1 VVEICGGFQN
11 ISWFNPVNPV
21 EKNLYKLMAIKN
33 FAEIIFRGISQIFL
47 LNNVITGI
55 MFLAGAFYNSWSIGT
70 GGIIGVL
77 TGTFTALILKYNR
90 SDINNGLYGY
100 NGALVGLAT
109 VYFFEL
115 HIPSV
120 IALFFGAILSSIIMH
135 CMTRRKLPP
144 FTAPFIISTWIVM
157 AIILTLHIIPLQSA
171 QLPNASN
178 LEIIPALS
186 RGIGQVMF
194 QENIITS
201 IILFIGILVSSR
213 ISALYALLGTGIG
226 VVVAFMCSFPL
237 SMITAGLFSF
247 NGVLCGIAL
256 SGKKWHHVILAIA
269 SIVVSVFIMFG
280 MSRLGIIT
288 LTAPFVISTWLILLL
303 SNALRSRLRSAT

>member
-1 VVEICGGFQN
+1 
-11 ISWFNPVNPV
+11 
-21 EKNLYKLMAIKN
+21 MAIRN

-55 MFLAGAFYNSWSIGT
+55 LFLAGAFYNSLLIGI
-70 GGIIGVL
+70 GAVIGVVA
-77 TGTFTALILKYNR
+77 GTFTALLLKYKR
-90 SDINNGLYGY
+90 DDINQGLYGY

-109 VYFFEL
+109 VYFFGFNVPA
-115 HIPSV
+115 I
-120 IALFFGAILSSIIMH
+120 IALFFGAVLSSIIMH
-135 CMTRRKLPP
+135 FMIKWKLPP

-157 AIILTLHIIPLQSA
+157 AIILTLHIMPLQSA

-194 QENIITS
+194 QENIFTG
-201 IILFIGILVSSR
+201 IILFIGILVCSR

-237 SMITAGLFSF
+237 SMITAGLFGF

-256 SGKKWHHVILAIA
+256 SGKKWHHVVLAIA

-288 LTAPFVISTWLILLL
+288 LTAPFVISTWLVLLL
-303 SNALRSRLRSAT
+303 NNALRYRLHSA

>member
-1 VVEICGGFQN
+1 MSIR
-11 ISWFNPVNPV
+11 
-21 EKNLYKLMAIKN
+21 N
-33 FAEIIFRGISQIFL
+33 FAEILLRGISQIFL

-55 MFLAGAFYNSWSIGT
+55 LFLTGAFYNSWPIGT
-70 GGIIGVL
+70 GGVIGVL
-77 TGTFTALILKYNR
+77 TGTVTALILKYKR
-90 SDINNGLYGY
+90 GDINHGLYGY

-109 VYFFEL
+109 VYFFGFSM
-115 HIPSV
+115 PSV
-120 IALFFGAILSSIIMH
+120 IALFFGAILSSIIMNF
-135 CMTRRKLPP
+135 MTKWKVPP

-157 AIILTLHIIPLQSA
+157 TIILTLHIIPLQAA
-171 QLPNASN
+171 QLPDASN
-178 LEIIPALS
+178 LEIILAMS

-194 QENIITS
+194 QENIFTG
-201 IILFIGILVSSR
+201 IILLIGILVCSR

-226 VVVAFMCSFPL
+226 VIVSCVCSLPL
-237 SMITAGLFSF
+237 SMITAGLFGF

-288 LTAPFVISTWLILLL
+288 LTAPFVMSTWLILLL
-303 SNALRSRLRSAT
+303 SNTMRYRLRGATAK

>member
-1 VVEICGGFQN
+1 
-11 ISWFNPVNPV
+11 
-21 EKNLYKLMAIKN
+21 MAIRN
-33 FAEIIFRGISQIFL
+33 FAEIVLRGISQIFL

-55 MFLAGAFYNSWSIGT
+55 LFLAGAFYNSWLIGI
-70 GGIIGVL
+70 GAIIGVL
-77 TGTFTALILKYNR
+77 TGTVTALLLKYKR
-90 SDINNGLYGY
+90 DDINQGLYGY

-109 VYFFEL
+109 VYFFEFNMPA
-115 HIPSV
+115 IIS
-120 IALFFGAILSSIIMH
+120 LFFGAILSSIIMH
-135 CMTRRKLPP
+135 FMIKRKLPP

-157 AIILTLHIIPLQSA
+157 AIILTLNIMPLQAA
-171 QLPNASN
+171 QLPNAGN

-194 QENIITS
+194 QENIFTG
-201 IILFIGILVSSR
+201 IILFIGILVCSR

-237 SMITAGLFSF
+237 SMITAGLFGF

-303 SNALRSRLRSAT
+303 SNTMRYRLRSTM

>member
-1 VVEICGGFQN
+1 
-11 ISWFNPVNPV
+11 
-21 EKNLYKLMAIKN
+21 MAIKN
-33 FAEIIFRGISQIFL
+33 FAEIVLRGISQIFL

-55 MFLAGAFYNSWSIGT
+55 LFLAGAFYNSWLIG
-70 GGIIGVL
+70 IGAVIGL
-77 TGTFTALILKYNR
+77 LAGTFTALLFKYKR
-90 SDINNGLYGY
+90 DDINNGLYGY

-109 VYFFEL
+109 VYFFGFNM
-115 HIPSV
+115 PSV
-120 IALFFGAILSSIIMH
+120 IALFFGAVLSSIIMH
-135 CMTRRKLPP
+135 CMIKRKFPP

-157 AIILTLHIIPLQSA
+157 AIVLTLKIMPLKA
-171 QLPNASN
+171 TQLPNASN
-178 LEIIPALS
+178 VEIIPALS

-194 QENIITS
+194 QENIITG
-201 IILFIGILVSSR
+201 IILFIGILVCSR

-226 VVVAFMCSFPL
+226 VIVACVCSFPL
-237 SMITAGLFSF
+237 SMITAGLFGF

-288 LTAPFVISTWLILLL
+288 LTAPFVMSTWLILLL
-303 SNALRSRLRSAT
+303 SNTMRYRLRGATAK

>member
-1 VVEICGGFQN
+1 MTV
-11 ISWFNPVNPV
+11 
-21 EKNLYKLMAIKN
+21 KH

-55 MFLAGAFYNSWSIGT
+55 LFLAGAFYNSWLIGM
-70 GGIIGVL
+70 GAVIGL
-77 TGTFTALILKYNR
+77 LAGTFTALLLKYKR
-90 SDINNGLYGY
+90 DDINQGLYGY

-109 VYFFEL
+109 VYFFGFSM
-115 HIPSV
+115 PSV

-135 CMTRRKLPP
+135 FMIKRKLPP

-157 AIILTLHIIPLQSA
+157 AIVITLKIMPLKA
-171 QLPNASN
+171 TQLPNASN

-194 QENIITS
+194 QENIFTG
-201 IILFIGILVSSR
+201 IILFIGILVCSR

-226 VVVAFMCSFPL
+226 VVVAFVCAFPL
-237 SMITAGLFSF
+237 SMITAGLFGF

-256 SGKKWHHVILAIA
+256 SDKKWHHVILAIA
-269 SIVVSVFIMFG
+269 SIVVSVFVMFG

-288 LTAPFVISTWLILLL
+288 LTAPFVISAWLVLLV
-303 SNALRSRLRSAT
+303 SNALRCRLRSAT

>member
-1 VVEICGGFQN
+1 MSIR
-11 ISWFNPVNPV
+11 
-21 EKNLYKLMAIKN
+21 N
-33 FAEIIFRGISQIFL
+33 FAEILLRGISQIFL

-55 MFLAGAFYNSWSIGT
+55 LFLTGAFYNSWPIGT
-70 GGIIGVL
+70 GGVIGVL
-77 TGTFTALILKYNR
+77 TGTVTALILKYKR
-90 SDINNGLYGY
+90 GDINHGLYGY

-109 VYFFEL
+109 VYFFGFSM
-115 HIPSV
+115 PSV
-120 IALFFGAILSSIIMH
+120 IALFFGAILSSIIMNF
-135 CMTRRKLPP
+135 MTKWKVPP

-157 AIILTLHIIPLQSA
+157 TIILTLHIIPLQAA
-171 QLPNASN
+171 QLPDASN
-178 LEIIPALS
+178 LEIILAMS

-194 QENIITS
+194 QENIFTG
-201 IILFIGILVSSR
+201 IILLIGILVCSR

-226 VVVAFMCSFPL
+226 VIVSCVCSLPL
-237 SMITAGLFSF
+237 SMITAGLFGF

-288 LTAPFVISTWLILLL
+288 LTAPFVMSTWLILLL
-303 SNALRSRLRSAT
+303 SNALRYRLRGATAK

>member
-1 VVEICGGFQN
+1 
-11 ISWFNPVNPV
+11 
-21 EKNLYKLMAIKN
+21 MAIRN

-55 MFLAGAFYNSWSIGT
+55 LFLAGAFYNSWRMGV
-70 GGIIGVL
+70 GAVFGVL
-77 TGTFTALILKYNR
+77 VGTFTALLLKYNR
-90 SDINNGLYGY
+90 NDINQGLYGY
-100 NGALVGLAT
+100 NSTLVCLAIF
-109 VYFFEL
+109 YFFGFTL
-115 HIPSV
+115 PSG
-120 IALFFGAILSSIIMH
+120 IAAFLGSVLSVFITNIM
-135 CMTRRKLPP
+135 RRRWKVPP
-144 FTAPFIISTWIVM
+144 FTAPFIISTWILM
-157 AIILTLHIIPLQSA
+157 AIILTLHIMPLQAAQSLQSA

-178 LEIIPALS
+178 LEIIPSLS

-194 QENIITS
+194 QENIITG
-201 IILFIGILVSSR
+201 IILFVGILVSSR
-213 ISALYALLGTGIG
+213 ISSFYALLGTGIG

-237 SMITAGLFSF
+237 SMITAGLFGF

-288 LTAPFVISTWLILLL
+288 LTAPFVISTWLVLLL
-303 SNALRSRLRSAT
+303 SNALRYRLT

>member
-1 VVEICGGFQN
+1 
-11 ISWFNPVNPV
+11 
-21 EKNLYKLMAIKN
+21 MAIRN

-55 MFLAGAFYNSWSIGT
+55 LFLAGAFYNSWLIGI
-70 GGIIGVL
+70 GAIIGVL
-77 TGTFTALILKYNR
+77 TGTVTALLLKYKR
-90 SDINNGLYGY
+90 DDINHGLYGY

-109 VYFFEL
+109 VYFFGFNM
-115 HIPSV
+115 PSV
-120 IALFFGAILSSIIMH
+120 IALFFGAVLSSIIMH
-135 CMTRRKLPP
+135 FMIKRKLPP

-157 AIILTLHIIPLQSA
+157 AIILTLNIMPLQAA
-171 QLPNASN
+171 QSSNAGN

-194 QENIITS
+194 QENIFTG
-201 IILFIGILVSSR
+201 IILFIGILVCSR
-213 ISALYALLGTGIG
+213 ISAVYALLGTGIG
-226 VVVAFMCSFPL
+226 VIVAFVCVFPL
-237 SMITAGLFSF
+237 TMINAGLFGF

-256 SGKKWHHVILAIA
+256 SGKKWHHVIFAIA

-288 LTAPFVISTWLILLL
+288 LTAPFVMSTWLVLLL
-303 SNALRSRLRSAT
+303 SNALRYRLHSAM

>member
-1 VVEICGGFQN
+1 
-11 ISWFNPVNPV
+11 
-21 EKNLYKLMAIKN
+21 MAIRN

-55 MFLAGAFYNSWSIGT
+55 LFLAGAFYNSWLIGI
-70 GGIIGVL
+70 GGVIGVL
-77 TGTFTALILKYNR
+77 TGTFTALLLKYK
-90 SDINNGLYGY
+90 SDDINQGLYGY

-109 VYFFEL
+109 VYFFGL

-120 IALFFGAILSSIIMH
+120 IALFFGAVLSSIIMH
-135 CMTRRKLPP
+135 FMIKRTFPP

-171 QLPNASN
+171 QLSNTDN

-194 QENIITS
+194 QENIFTG
-201 IILFIGILVSSR
+201 IILFVGILVCSR

-237 SMITAGLFSF
+237 SMINVGLFGF

-288 LTAPFVISTWLILLL
+288 LTAPFVMSTWLILLL
-303 SNALRSRLRSAT
+303 SNAMRYRLHSTM

>member
-1 VVEICGGFQN
+1 MVIR
-11 ISWFNPVNPV
+11 
-21 EKNLYKLMAIKN
+21 N
-33 FAEIIFRGISQIFL
+33 FAEIFFRGISQIFL

-55 MFLAGAFYNSWSIGT
+55 LFLAGAFYNSWSIGT
-70 GGIIGVL
+70 GGVIGVL
-77 TGTFTALILKYNR
+77 TGTFTALVFKYR
-90 SDINNGLYGY
+90 REDVNNGLYGY

-109 VYFFEL
+109 VYFFGL

-120 IALFFGAILSSIIMH
+120 IALFFGAVLSSIIMH
-135 CMTRRKLPP
+135 FMIKRKLPP

-157 AIILTLHIIPLQSA
+157 AIVLTLKIMPLKTA
-171 QLPNASN
+171 QLPNAGN
-178 LEIIPALS
+178 PEIFPALS

-194 QENIITS
+194 QENIFTG
-201 IILFIGILVSSR
+201 IILFIGILVCSR

-237 SMITAGLFSF
+237 SMITAGLFGF

-256 SGKKWHHVILAIA
+256 SGKKWHHVIFAIA

-280 MSRLGIIT
+280 MSCLGIIT
-288 LTAPFVISTWLILLL
+288 LTAPFVMSTWLVL
-303 SNALRSRLRSAT
+303 SVSKWRVTGDK

>member
-1 VVEICGGFQN
+1 
-11 ISWFNPVNPV
+11 
-21 EKNLYKLMAIKN
+21 MAIRN

-55 MFLAGAFYNSWSIGT
+55 LFLAGAFYNSWLIGM
-70 GGIIGVL
+70 GAVIGL
-77 TGTFTALILKYNR
+77 LAGTFTALILKYKR
-90 SDINNGLYGY
+90 SDINQGLYGY

-109 VYFFEL
+109 VYFFGFSMPA
-115 HIPSV
+115 I

-135 CMTRRKLPP
+135 FMIKRKLPP
-144 FTAPFIISTWIVM
+144 FTAPFIISTSILM
-157 AIILTLHIIPLQSA
+157 AIILTLHIIPLQAA
-171 QLPNASN
+171 QLPNAGN

-194 QENIITS
+194 QENIITG
-201 IILFIGILVSSR
+201 IILFVGILVCSR

-226 VVVAFMCSFPL
+226 VVVAFVCAFPL
-237 SMITAGLFSF
+237 SMITAGLFGF

-256 SGKKWHHVILAIA
+256 SGKKWHHGILAIA
-269 SIVVSVFIMFG
+269 SIVVSVFVMFG

-288 LTAPFVISTWLILLL
+288 LTAPFVISAWLVLLV
-303 SNALRSRLRSAT
+303 SNVLRCRLRSAT

>member
-1 VVEICGGFQN
+1 MSIR
-11 ISWFNPVNPV
+11 
-21 EKNLYKLMAIKN
+21 N
-33 FAEIIFRGISQIFL
+33 FAEILLRGISQIFL

-55 MFLAGAFYNSWSIGT
+55 LFLTGAFYNSWPIGT
-70 GGIIGVL
+70 GGVIGVL
-77 TGTFTALILKYNR
+77 TGTVTALILKYKR
-90 SDINNGLYGY
+90 GDINHGLYGY

-109 VYFFEL
+109 VYFFGFSM
-115 HIPSV
+115 PSV
-120 IALFFGAILSSIIMH
+120 IALFFGAVLSSIIMNF
-135 CMTRRKLPP
+135 MTKWKVPP

-157 AIILTLHIIPLQSA
+157 TIILTLHIIPLQAA
-171 QLPNASN
+171 QLPDASN
-178 LEIIPALS
+178 LEIIPAMS

-194 QENIITS
+194 QENIFTG
-201 IILFIGILVSSR
+201 IILLIGILVCSR

-226 VVVAFMCSFPL
+226 VIVSCVCSLPL
-237 SMITAGLFSF
+237 SMITAGLFGF

-288 LTAPFVISTWLILLL
+288 LTAPFVMSTWLILLL
-303 SNALRSRLRSAT
+303 SNTMRYRLRGATAK